1 MIIMNKIYLD
11 TNFLMDL
18 LARQDE
24 NTIIATNVVE
34 KGKRLNLKFYV
45 SFLSVANFAY
55 ITRKQSK
62 EVLYTNLSF
71 ICELF
76 NIESNDK
83 NQIIQAKDLDGKD
96 FEDAIQY
103 ETAIKAGCECILTR
117 HEKAYYFSKIP
128 VLSPIDFLNSL

>member
-1 MIIMNKIYLD
+1 MIMRKIYLD
-11 TNFLMDL
+11 TNFIMDL
-18 LARQDE
+18 LAREDE
-24 NTIIATNVVE
+24 NTIMATKVVE
-34 KGKRLNLKFYV
+34 KGKRLNLKFYI

-62 EVLYTNLSF
+62 EILYSNLDV

-76 NIESNDK
+76 DIESNDE
-83 NQIIQAKDLDGKD
+83 NQIIQAKYLDGED

-117 HEKAYYFSKIP
+117 NERDFHFAKIP
-128 VLSPIDFLNSL
+128 VLTPSDFLKTL

>member
-1 MIIMNKIYLD
+1 MNKIYLD

-18 LARQDE
+18 LVREDE
-24 NTIIATNVVE
+24 DTIIAPKVVE
-34 KGKRLNLKFYV
+34 KGRRMNLKFYV

-62 EVLYTNLSF
+62 DVLYSNLDV

-76 NIESNDK
+76 NIESNDE
-83 NQIIQAKDLDGKD
+83 NQIIQAKYLEGKD

-103 ETAIKAGCECILTR
+103 ETAIKAGCECIITR
-117 HEKAYYFSKIP
+117 NEKDFNFAKIR
-128 VLSPIDFLNSL
+128 

>member
-1 MIIMNKIYLD
+1 MNKIYLD

-18 LARQDE
+18 LARDDE
-24 NTIIATNVVE
+24 NTLVATNVVE
-34 KGKRLNLKFYV
+34 KGRRLNLKFYV

-62 EVLYTNLSF
+62 EVLYSNLDL

-76 NIESNDK
+76 TIEANDK
-83 NQIIQAKDLDGKD
+83 NQIINAKSLEGKD

-103 ETAIKAGCECILTR
+103 ETAMKAECDCILTR
-117 HEKAYYFSKIP
+117 NEKDFYFAKIP
-128 VLSPIDFLNSL
+128 VLSPSNFLKSL

>member
-18 LARQDE
+18 LVRQDE

-62 EVLYTNLSF
+62 EVLYTNLGF

-103 ETAIKAGCECILTR
+103 ETAIKAGCKCILTR
-117 HEKAYYFSKIP
+117 NEKDFYFAKIP